1 MKKFIIILIV
11 VSTSTITS
19 SQGLKKNA
27 TYIKDRYPVEY
38 EATIKKEALLKWE
51 DNYSMIVYEIN
62 KQSNSLVKLV
72 DVFNSDNKGIVN
84 KAIQKWSVNGYKN
97 SNESLFKK
105 MTTFDLKGLLKMNC
119 DWSMVLYEYKKQVK
133 AKNSF

>member
-1 MKKFIIILIV
+1 
-11 VSTSTITS
+11 
-19 SQGLKKNA
+19 
-27 TYIKDRYPVEY
+27 
-38 EATIKKEALLKWE
+38 
-51 DNYSMIVYEIN
+51 MIVYEIN

-119 DWSMVLYEYKKQVK
+119 DWSMVFYEYKKQVK